1 MTLVTVINKDLNT
14 LIPLIHEFKTNVKKH
29 ILIYD
34 EAKLEKELA
43 KKLKD
48 GIRQLSKVNI
58 ELLKIDEDN
67 KSDMLKIKGKLD
79 KEDKIYLNATDGD
92 LSLVVIISGYILNR
106 GGFVL
111 SYDKQDNTYN
121 KINKS
126 GFENYAIKRSLKLD
140 DYLTYMGYK
149 KLSEQSIEN
158 IHKFQG
164 QINYIFKS
172 SHKFFFNHHILT
184 KSKTKKLDK
193 AFKEALVGLGVIDE
207 KMYYKRDKK
216 SFGSLFEEFI
226 FLKLERYDFDDIKIG
241 VEISFNE
248 NLYIVNELD
257 IMAIKENHIF
267 MIECKLGNLLEP
279 NEVIYKLDSVL
290 ENFGEDAKGL
300 IVNIQ
305 PNLDYFSKT
314 NVTVKKL
321 FSNAAYSRANYNNIA
336 IYNDYIFNDSAF
348 DELVREF
355 FNVALKEHKNIKNE
369 PVFLLGGYDLEMLE
383 IKKLLIKH
391 NKHYIDRKLS
401 WGARVSKYQ
410 DIIHPSTHYYG
421 IELIED
427 IELPKNYIAIDHH
440 NEHQDNKSALEQIA
454 EILNVELSR
463 YQKLVALNDS
473 GYIPAMQKFGATE
486 VEIELIRERDREA
499 QGVTQED
506 EILAE
511 RSIDE
516 RKVINTIIC
525 IEAQTKY
532 FSAIADRLY
541 FMNIKD
547 YIIYDDKKLVY
558 YGKNIGRLVKNY
570 RQEIEKKK
578 MYYGGN
584 NGFFGLAEER
594 GYNAE
599 KIVKLR
605 DKIIQTVQKP

>member
-1 MTLVTVINKDLNT
+1 MTLVTIINKDLNT
-14 LIPLIHEFKTNVKKH
+14 LIPIIYEFKEDVKKH

-43 KKLKD
+43 RKLKN
-48 GIRQLSKVNI
+48 GIKQLSKVKI

-67 KSDMLKIKGKLD
+67 KPDMFKIKEKLD

-92 LSLVVIISGYILNR
+92 MSLVVIISGYILNN

-111 SYDKQDNTYN
+111 SYDKEDNTYN
-121 KINKS
+121 KIDKS
-126 GFENYAIKRSLKLD
+126 SFENYTIKNSLNLD
-140 DYLTYMGYK
+140 NYLTYIGYK
-149 KLSEQSIEN
+149 KRSEQSIEN
-158 IHKFQG
+158 IHKFHS

-172 SHKFFFNHHILT
+172 SRKFFFNHHILT

-193 AFKEALVGLGVIDE
+193 AFKEALVGLGIIDE

-216 SFGSLFEEFI
+216 SFGALFEEFI

-241 VEISFNE
+241 VEILFNE
-248 NLYIVNELD
+248 DSYILNELD
-257 IMAIKENHIF
+257 IMAIKENHIY

-279 NEVIYKLDSVL
+279 NEIIYKLDSVL

-305 PNLDYFSKT
+305 PNLDYFSNT
-314 NVTVKKL
+314 NSSMKKL

-355 FNVALKEHKNIKNE
+355 FNLSLKEHKNIKNE
-369 PVFLLGGYDLEMLE
+369 PVFLLGGYDLEMVE
-383 IKKLLIKH
+383 IKKLLIKY

-427 IELPKNYIAIDHH
+427 MELPKNYIAIDHH
-440 NEHQDNKSALEQIA
+440 NEHQDNKSSLEQIA
-454 EILNVELSR
+454 KILNVELSR

-499 QGVTQED
+499 QGTTQED
-506 EILAE
+506 ELLAE

-516 RKVINTIIC
+516 RNMIQNIVS
-525 IEAQTKY
+525 IEAQTKH

-547 YIIYDDKKLVY
+547 YILYDDKKLIY
-558 YGKNIGRLVKNY
+558 YGKNIARLVKNY
-570 RQEIEKKK
+570 KQEIEKKK

-584 NGFFGLAEER
+584 NGFFGLAEGR
-594 GYNAE
+594 GYNVE

-605 DKIIQTVQKP
+605 DNIIQTVQKP

>member
-1 MTLVTVINKDLNT
+1 MTLVTIINKDLNT
-14 LIPLIHEFKTNVKKH
+14 LIPIIHEFKEDVKKH

-34 EAKLEKELA
+34 EARLEKELA
-43 KKLKD
+43 GRLKN
-48 GIRQLSKVNI
+48 GIKQLSKVKT
-58 ELLKIDEDN
+58 EFLKIDEDK
-67 KSDMLKIKGKLD
+67 KSDMLKIKEKLD
-79 KEDKIYLNATDGD
+79 KEEIIYLNATDGD
-92 LSLVVIISGYILNR
+92 LSLVVIISSYILNR
-106 GGFVL
+106 SGFIL
-111 SYDKQDNTYN
+111 AYDKHDNTYN

-126 GFENYAIKRSLKLD
+126 GFDNYSIKNSLSLD
-140 DYLTYMGYK
+140 DYLTYIGYK
-149 KLSEQSIEN
+149 KLSEQPIESIY
-158 IHKFQG
+158 KFQPH
-164 QINYIFKS
+164 INYIFKS

-184 KSKTKKLDK
+184 KNKTKKLDK
-193 AFKEALVGLGVIDE
+193 AFKEALVGLGIIDD

-226 FLKLERYDFDDIKIG
+226 FLKLDRYDFDDIKIG

-248 NLYIVNELD
+248 DLYIVNELD
-257 IMAIKENHIF
+257 IMAIKENHIYV
-267 MIECKLGNLLEP
+267 IECKLGNLLEP

-305 PNLDYFSKT
+305 PNLDYFSQTKT
-314 NVTVKKL
+314 AVKKL

-355 FNVALKEHKNIKNE
+355 FNVSLKEHKNIKNE

-383 IKKLLIKH
+383 IKKLLIKY

-410 DIIHPSTHYYG
+410 DIIHQSTNYYG

-427 IELPKNYIAIDHH
+427 VELPKNYVAIDHH
-440 NEHQDNKSALEQIA
+440 NEHQNKKSSLEQIA

-473 GYIPAMQKFGATE
+473 GYISAMQQFGATE

-499 QGVTQED
+499 QGVTNED

-516 RKVINTIIC
+516 RKVINNMVC

-532 FSAIADRLY
+532 FSAISDRLY

-547 YIIYDDKKLVY
+547 YIIYDDRKLVY
-558 YGKNIGRLVKNY
+558 YGNNIERLVNNY
-570 RQEIEKKK
+570 KKEIEKKK

-584 NGFFGLAEER
+584 NGFFGLVEGR

-599 KIVKLR
+599 KIMKLR
-605 DKIIQTVQKP
+605 DNIIRIVQKP